1 MKISTNDNRAYR
13 TLTLDNGL
21 KVLLVHDQDSAK
33 AAASMAVNAGHFD
46 DPLDRQGLA
55 HFLEHMLFLGTDLY
69 PESGSFNNFVSQ
81 SGGNTN
87 AWTGTEHTCYFFDIN
102 NHHIET
108 ALAQFSR
115 FFIAPTL
122 NPAET
127 EKERNAIEAEF
138 KLKIKDDGRRIYQV
152 HKETVN
158 PEHPFAKFSVGNLQT
173 LADRQRCISDE
184 LRDFFNQHYQAQ
196 WMTLVICANE
206 SLDTL
211 EAWATQYFWQIKGKK
226 GKLKPPIEAPLYRSQ
241 DLGKLLHIEPHK
253 HVQKLIISFAMPNI
267 DDFYRHKTVSFIAH
281 LLGYEGQG
289 SLYSVL
295 KEQGWINALSAGGGI
310 NGSNFKD
317 FNISMA
323 PMKALN
329 TTKILLKWCLNTFV

>member
-1 MKISTNDNRAYR
+1 
-13 TLTLDNGL
+13 
-21 KVLLVHDQDSAK
+21 
-33 AAASMAVNAGHFD
+33 
-46 DPLDRQGLA
+46 
-55 HFLEHMLFLGTDLY
+55 LEHMLFLGTDLY

-173 LADRQRCISDE
+173 LADRKRCISDE
-184 LRDFFNQHYQAQ
+184 LRDFFNRHYQAQ
-196 WMTLVICANE
+196 WMTLV
-206 SLDTL
+206 
-211 EAWATQYFWQIKGKK
+211 
-226 GKLKPPIEAPLYRSQ
+226 
-241 DLGKLLHIEPHK
+241 
-253 HVQKLIISFAMPNI
+253 
-267 DDFYRHKTVSFIAH
+267 
-281 LLGYEGQG
+281 
-289 SLYSVL
+289 
-295 KEQGWINALSAGGGI
+295 
-310 NGSNFKD
+310 
-317 FNISMA
+317 
-323 PMKALN
+323 
-329 TTKILLKWCLNTFV
+329 